1 MNAIEHLQETIWET
15 PGSYFGHN
23 PVGHYCVASQNRD
36 SDSVTRS
43 NYACILR
50 DLEKLAL
57 EHDAADRDEPS
68 VYTFR
73 ASHWACGWIEY
84 VIVLNDAPE
93 AVLEAAGEAI
103 CALADYPVYDDEHHS
118 ELELTEAADYWA
130 RLDVRERAEL
140 IRDTQCGASIFA
152 ARRDELPTDDS
163 GALLERLTS
172 N

>member
-1 MNAIEHLQETIWET
+1 MDAIEHLQETVWET
-15 PGSYFGHN
+15 PGCYFGHN
-23 PVGHYCVASQNRD
+23 PVGHYCVASQTRD

-57 EHDAADRDEPS
+57 EHDAEDCDEPS

-73 ASHWACGWIEY
+73 ASHWACGWVEY
-84 VIVLNDAPE
+84 IIVRNDAPQII
-93 AVLEAAGEAI
+93 LEAAGEFI
-103 CALADYPVYDDEHHS
+103 CAIADYPVYDDDDHS
-118 ELELTEAADYWA
+118 ALEYQEAADYWQE
-130 RLDVRERAEL
+130 LSVRERAEL

-152 ARRDELPTDDS
+152 ARRDELPKDDT
-163 GALLERLTS
+163 GALFERLTS

>member
-1 MNAIEHLQETIWET
+1 MNAIEHLQETVWKH
-15 PGSYFGHN
+15 PDNYGGHS
-23 PVGHYCVASQNRD
+23 PEGHYCIYSQTRD

-73 ASHWACGWIEY
+73 ASHWACGWVEY
-84 VIVLNDAPE
+84 IIVRNDAPQII
-93 AVLEAAGEAI
+93 LETAGEII
-103 CALADYPVYDDEHHS
+103 CAIADYPVYDDDDHS
-118 ELELTEAADYWA
+118 ALEYEEAAAYWQT
-130 RLDVRERAEL
+130 LSTRERAEL

-152 ARRDELPTDDS
+152 ARRDELPADET
-163 GALLERLTS
+163 GALFQSLAR
-172 N
+172 